1 MSVFELKLPDGRSV
15 EIDAPDA
22 QSAYTAYQSAIGGA
36 PSAPD
41 AAQVEQ
47 EAAQDAREVVEAAN
61 LGGPTFGETQA
72 AGVRAVG
79 RGVGQTLDVVA
90 NPVNWLIDKL
100 AGTQLGQRPFE
111 RGSEKLLSAVGVPEI
126 PREGSAIENIIEF
139 VSGLGPGA
147 GFAKTISKAAPE
159 VAAIPKTIEEL
170 LGQVAAK
177 QAPITGTEVIAAGGA
192 GAGMTA
198 GQEIVEGIDSKT
210 AKFAV
215 PLITSILSGL
225 GIVSAPSIIKGT
237 GKQIGTGIKALGG
250 GGDIPV
256 SQVGVDITDE
266 FKKVLGLPEA
276 TTDVEISQIVAQRVA
291 QKADEL
297 RQSGLSD
304 VEITEIISVGSVFP
318 ELKGSALFRSFEGA
332 DDAAIAQKSKAE
344 GLTEEARTE
353 ALPEGDDTAARAFLT
368 EELTPERAAIEKAAQ
383 EAELAVE
390 TGAEALV
397 KAREF
402 KTGEKAGQALTA
414 EVEAGKK
421 IKQAEVSKAY
431 DDALGEVKDRVFETK
446 PLADRMDVIVKEMG
460 MTDMPTLKAAID
472 KVKSLDQFEGV
483 AKFSEFE
490 QAVNNVNVKE
500 MTDNEKRVW
509 MLAKRELSAN
519 LDDMAEGNIKSLE
532 EAPSPTGTIEEMQ
545 AAGVSEDEIFRTL
558 IRKAEGE
565 APKTDQGELFPIPEM
580 VEKLDIAKGLAA
592 EKGKVF
598 KALGTGGKKTAV
610 TPAGQLAKGKIL
622 PEKAAD
628 AFVHGGVDD
637 AKNFR
642 AATKQ
647 LDDVGKKRAET
658 ALKDGLVNKFFD
670 DLGNWKDVTSG
681 QKNFVKWYNQNRPA
695 LKELGADFDKQFATP
710 AAAIEALKK
719 AKIDQ
724 VAYNSTLRN
733 KILTDVLDN
742 PHTGWSD
749 FRKTAGK
756 DIVKQSRRAL
766 AAIRKSDNPEALK
779 KSLQASYGEYLGNT
793 YSTPEKLIKLF
804 DGTTSELK
812 LERQVMETMMDKKQI
827 NALRR
832 MVAFAQEA
840 EKIKI
845 KIDKTPGKAA
855 LEEIASLSKTLV
867 GNIWLAFM
875 GATIMSPKTALTRGA
890 YRGAKG
896 KTSILRTQNM
906 KEIMG
911 RAFADPDYLVK
922 LLQKTSPKKAQ
933 EDMKVYLWMARDR
946 SKDDDDE

>member
-1 MSVFELKLPDGRSV
+1 MAVFEFKLPDGRSV
-15 EIDAPDA
+15 EMTAPDA
-22 QSAYTAYQSAIGGA
+22 QSAAAAYKSFVKSGQGA
-36 PSAPD
+36 RA
-41 AAQVEQ
+41 E
-47 EAAQDAREVVEAAN
+47 EAAAEVVEAAN
-61 LGGPTFGETQA
+61 LGEPTFAETQA
-72 AGVRAVG
+72 AGVRSIG
-79 RGVGQTLDVVA
+79 RGVGQTVDVLA
-90 NPVNWLIDKL
+90 NPVNWFIDKL
-100 AGTQLGQRPFE
+100 AGTKLGQRPFE
-111 RGSEKLLSAVGVPEI
+111 RASEEALTTVGVPET
-126 PREGSAIENIIEF
+126 PREGTAVENVIEFISGLPAGGGIAKFASKAGPAVSAIPQK
-139 VSGLGPGA
+139 V
-147 GFAKTISKAAPE
+147 
-159 VAAIPKTIEEL
+159 EEL
-170 LGQVAAK
+170 LAQLSAK
-177 QAPITGTEVIAAGGA
+177 QAPITGAEVAAAGGA
-192 GAGMTA
+192 GAGLTA
-198 GQEIVEGIDSKT
+198 GQEIVEGVDSE
-210 AKFAV
+210 AAQMII
-215 PLITSILSGL
+215 PLVTSILSGL
-225 GIVSAPSIIKGT
+225 GLVSAPGIAKGT
-237 GKQIGTGIKALGG
+237 AKQIGTGIKAIGG

-304 VEITEIISVGSVFP
+304 VEISEILSVGSVFP
-318 ELKGSALFRSFEGA
+318 ELEGSALFRSFEGA
-332 DDAAIAQKSKAE
+332 DDAAIAQKAKAE
-344 GLTEEARTE
+344 SLTAEARAE

-368 EELTPERAAIEKAAQ
+368 EQLTPERAAIEKAAQ
-383 EAELAVE
+383 EAEMAAE
-390 TGAEALV
+390 GGAEALV

-402 KTGEKAGQALTA
+402 PTAEEAGQALTA
-414 EVEAGKK
+414 EIEAGKK

-446 PLADRMDVIVKEMG
+446 PLVARMDAIVKEMG

-472 KVKSLDQFEGV
+472 KVKSLDQFESA

-490 QAVNNVNVKE
+490 QAVNSVNTKE

-509 MLAKRELSAN
+509 MLAKKELSAN

-532 EAPSPTGTIEEMQ
+532 SAPAPTGTIEEMQ
-545 AAGVSEDEIFRTL
+545 AAGLSEDEIFKNL
-558 IRKAEGE
+558 IREADVG
-565 APKTDQGELFPIPEM
+565 APKADQGELFLIPEM
-580 VEKLDIAKGLAA
+580 VEKLETAKGLAA
-592 EKGKVF
+592 EKGEVF
-598 KALGTGGKKTAV
+598 KAAGTGGKKTAV
-610 TPAGQLAKGKIL
+610 TPAGQLAKGKIQ

-670 DLGNWKDVTSG
+670 DLGNWKDGANS
-681 QKNFVKWYNQNRPA
+681 QRNFVKWYNQNRPA

-719 AKIDQ
+719 AKVDQ
-724 VAYNSTLRN
+724 VAYNKTLRN

-756 DIVKQSRRAL
+756 EIVKQSRRAL
-766 AAIRKSDNPEALK
+766 AAIRKSDNPDALK

-793 YSTPEKLIKLF
+793 YSTPDKLIKLF
-804 DGTTSELK
+804 EGTTSDLK

-827 NALRR
+827 TALKR
-832 MVAFAQEA
+832 MVAAAKEA

-845 KIDKTPGKAA
+845 KVGETPEKAA
-855 LEEIASLSKTLV
+855 LEEMASLSKTLV

-896 KTSILRTQNM
+896 KSSILRTQNM
-906 KEIMG
+906 KEMMG

-922 LLQKTSPKKAQ
+922 ILQKTSPKKAQ

-946 SKDDDDE
+946 SKDEDDE